1 MELIQEQDTVLD
13 QLFSV
18 EQDREADSSPPPGG
32 AKPRVTLREAIRLCW
47 DKYTDFAGRSRRSE
61 YWWFSLF
68 AMVVILVPLV
78 PLAFLCFN
86 LDESASGYEVLWYLP
101 TIILGIVVG
110 VIILLLL
117 FPVLA
122 VTVRRLH
129 DVGRS
134 GKWLAWDIAMSF
146 FSSMVLSVAH
156 SNCNGLSASDEFS
169 DVAMLRAVC
178 ESSLPLLV
186 VAGVLLVYLSH
197 VVLTLVIFYF
207 TLLDSDK
214 GKNKYGLSPKYQNI
228 DNNVY

>member
-1 MELIQEQDTVLD
+1 MELIREQDTVLD
-13 QLFSV
+13 QLFSM
-18 EQDREADSSPPPGG
+18 EQNREADSSSPPGG
-32 AKPRVTLREAIRLCW
+32 AKPRVTLRRAIKICW
-47 DKYTDFAGRSRRSE
+47 DKYTDFAGRARSE

-68 AMVVILVPLV
+68 AIVVILVPSV
-78 PLAFLCFN
+78 PLAFLCLN
-86 LDESASGYEVLWYLP
+86 LDDSASGLEVLWFLP

-110 VIILLLL
+110 VISLLLL
-117 FPVLA
+117 FPLLA

-134 GKWLAWDIAMSF
+134 GKWLAWDIVLSF
-146 FSSMVLSVAH
+146 FSSIVLSVAH
-156 SNCNGLSASDEFS
+156 SCTNSLNASDEFS
-169 DVAMLRAVC
+169 DFAMLRAVC

-186 VAGVLLVYLSH
+186 VAGVLLVYFSH
-197 VVLTLVIFYF
+197 VVVTLIIFYF

>member
-1 MELIQEQDTVLD
+1 MELIREQDTALD
-13 QLFSV
+13 QLFSM
-18 EQDREADSSPPPGG
+18 EQNREADSSSPPGG
-32 AKPRVTLREAIRLCW
+32 AKPRVSLREAIRMCW

-68 AMVVILVPLV
+68 AIVVILVPSV
-78 PLAFLCFN
+78 PLVFLCLN
-86 LDESASGYEVLWYLP
+86 LDETASGFEVLWFLP
-101 TIILGIVVG
+101 TIVLGIVVG

-134 GKWLAWDIAMSF
+134 GKWLAWDIALSF

-156 SNCNGLSASDEFS
+156 SFSNGLNGSEEFS
-169 DVAMLRAVC
+169 DIAMLRAVC

-186 VAGVLLVYLSH
+186 VAGVLLVYLTH
-197 VVLTLVIFYF
+197 VVVTLVIFYF